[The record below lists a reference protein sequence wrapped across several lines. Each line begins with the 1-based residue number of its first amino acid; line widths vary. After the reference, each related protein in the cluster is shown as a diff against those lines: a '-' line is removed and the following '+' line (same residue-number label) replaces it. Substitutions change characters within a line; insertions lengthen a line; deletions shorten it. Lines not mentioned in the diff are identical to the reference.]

1 MAVGERGGVMKQSIL
16 KLEYDNEYAGGT
28 RITIIEE
35 SEIGGISDEILQIM
49 PLASGKFLIER
60 TR

>member
-1 MAVGERGGVMKQSIL
+1 MKQCIL
-16 KLEYDNEYAGGT
+16 MLAKDNEYAGGT
-28 RITIIEE
+28 RITMIAE